1 MLSIITGKLFDVN
14 VSSEYVE
21 TIIAK
26 CIDNYTKLRVGNAE
40 ADEQYQTTID
50 ARYVILYVRYSWP
63 TWMMIVA
70 QEMLTF
76 RICLGLLDI
85 FYWLHTWW

>member
-1 MLSIITGKLFDVN
+1 MLQDSAWVDIRCMVYKKCCNWPVSSIVSILSIITGKLFDVN

-26 CIDNYTKLRVGNAE
+26 CIDHYTKLRVGNAE

-50 ARYVILYVRYSWP
+50 ARYVILYVRYS
-63 TWMMIVA
+63 
-70 QEMLTF
+70 
-76 RICLGLLDI
+76 
-85 FYWLHTWW
+85 